1 MSRDILPF
9 IAPDVS
15 ALAKALNR
23 ELALAEGR
31 PGHVQLLNMLA
42 RATGYRNF
50 QHFRAATMAEER
62 LAEPLP
68 SPEPLDFAL
77 VERVSGHFD
86 AEGRLVRWP
95 SRYGHQ
101 SLALWVLWS
110 RLEAGTIYNEFEISV
125 IIRNAHLFG
134 DHALIRRPESGRVDR
149 PRGLAQRLDRTERA
163 HRGGDLV
170 RGEAPTR
177 YAGRRRGRGSQ
188 ALDAA

>member
-23 ELALAEGR
+23 ELATAEGR

-50 QHFRAATMAEER
+50 QHFRAAAMAEER

-68 SPEPLDFAL
+68 SPEPVDFAL

-110 RLEAGTIYNEFEISV
+110 RLEAGTVYNEFEISV
-125 IIRNAHLFG
+125 IIRNSHLFG
-134 DHALIRRPESGRVDR
+134 DHALIRRAMIDVGLIVRTLDGREYR
-149 PRGLAQRLDRTERA
+149 RIERKPP
-163 HRGGDLV
+163 
-170 RGEAPTR
+170 GEAR
-177 YAGRRRGRGSQ
+177 ALIRRVVAR
-188 ALDAA
+188 AAA